1 MKIAYSY
8 IRFSTPD
15 QRNGN
20 SLERQLDRT
29 RGYCRRNGLT
39 LDESLKCDDGYSA
52 YKGTHLKKGSLG
64 DFLQRVKAGLIPKGT
79 ALVIENLD
87 RLSRQGI
94 RVTRQLIEQLTDA
107 GIDVHVVSINRVFR
121 AGYENDLTD
130 YIVLGVESERAF
142 KESQYKSE
150 RVGSAWGSKKRKA
163 VNGHAITSSVPY
175 WLKAE
180 IGTRIKVIPDR
191 AETVQKIFRLAA
203 MGLGALRIVNQLTAD
218 GDRAFGDSGWIT
230 SYVKKILNNRAVR
243 GEFQPYK
250 KLDGKRIPDGDP
262 IPGYFPAIVSQTEW
276 DAVRKSAA
284 DKIANYSHPQYRG
297 GGHTAERVNNLF
309 TGLTFD
315 ATLAGRSV
323 VYHYKGR
330 GANDWEYLVTAYKAG
345 QPANRMRYDHFEKAF
360 LGFLYDLDWRA
371 VAGESEPEEM
381 GQLKADLDKVAS
393 EIDRTTRVLERNR
406 KIIDDPDTPLS
417 TTLLESVSRAEI
429 KLAEFI
435 GQREQI
441 TRNMEKVRT
450 SSTTIAHPEE
460 LLAAIASRNRDSNE
474 VRLRL
479 RAEIRK
485 RISRIDLHFGVEI
498 ITTTG
503 EAIANVQPGAA
514 KAVARIQFVNGVTR
528 TVIFQGKNKI
538 LLS

>member
-20 SLERQLDRT
+20 SLERQLERT
-29 RGYCRRNGLT
+29 RSYCRSNGLT

-64 DFLQRVKAGLIPKGT
+64 DFLQRVKAGLIPKDT

-121 AGYENDLTD
+121 GGYENDLTD

-163 VNGHAITSSVPY
+163 VSGDAITSRVPH

-180 IGTRIKVIPDR
+180 IGKPIKAIPDR
-191 AETVQKIFRLAA
+191 AKTVLKIFRLAA
-203 MGLGALRIVNQLTAD
+203 MGLGALRIVNKLTAD
-218 GDRAFGDSGWIT
+218 GDLAFGDAGWIT
-230 SYVKKILNNRAVR
+230 SYVKKILNNRAVL

-250 KLDGKRIPDGDP
+250 KVDGKRIPDGDP
-262 IPGYFPAIVSQTEW
+262 IPGYYPAIVSQTEW

-284 DKIANYSHPQYRG
+284 DKIANYSRPQYRG
-297 GGHTAERVNNLF
+297 GGRNSERANNLF

-315 ATLAGRSV
+315 ATLGGRSM

-330 GANDWEYLVTAYKAG
+330 GASDWEYLVTAHKASH
-345 QPANRMRYDHFEKAF
+345 PANRVRYDHFEKAF

-371 VAGESEPEEM
+371 VAGESEPEETVR
-381 GQLKADLDKVAS
+381 LKADLDSVAS
-393 EIDRTTRVLERNR
+393 EIDRTSRLLERNR
-406 KIIDDPDTPLS
+406 RLIDDPDTPLS
-417 TTLLESVSRAEI
+417 TMLLESVSSAETRLSELLSRREKTNLNLERLRA
-429 KLAEFI
+429 
-435 GQREQI
+435 
-441 TRNMEKVRT
+441 
-450 SSTTIAHPEE
+450 SSATIASPET
-460 LLAAIASRNRDSNE
+460 LLAAISSKGQDSND

-479 RAEIRK
+479 RTEIRK
-485 RISRIDLHFGVEI
+485 RVSRIDLRWLS
-498 ITTTG
+498 
-503 EAIANVQPGAA
+503 AIFCG
-514 KAVARIQFVNGVTR
+514 
-528 TVIFQGKNKI
+528 
-538 LLS
+538 